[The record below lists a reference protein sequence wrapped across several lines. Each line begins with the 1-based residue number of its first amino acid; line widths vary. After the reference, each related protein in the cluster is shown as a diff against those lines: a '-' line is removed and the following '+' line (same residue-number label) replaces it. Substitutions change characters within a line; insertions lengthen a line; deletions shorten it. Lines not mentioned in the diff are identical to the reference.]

1 MTSNEE
7 IGVRPFSFSIMGYEV
22 YRENIIFLIVGE
34 QDRTKMARGEC
45 NKRVIVDPRI
55 ATFRVMF
62 LI

>member
-34 QDRTKMARGEC
+34 QD
-45 NKRVIVDPRI
+45 
-55 ATFRVMF
+55 
-62 LI
+62 